1 MKGAMF
7 MATRGRP
14 TGSKDKKSRQQLPE
28 AEIDENARRIDFLDA
43 IEPDSPADPNNL
55 QEIERRFRNY
65 IQVCREYGFRISNMN
80 AYTAIGIDEKKAY
93 DWEHGANPEIRWF
106 ITKVK
111 RKCSSYRELLGTEGK
126 IHPATLIFWQ
136 KNYDGLKDEQEHVIT
151 ANNNFGD
158 SVDKEELSK
167 RYLENADIVPVECE
181 NKSNLS
187 LPVNDYVESS
197 S

>member
-1 MKGAMF
+1 

-14 TGSKDKKSRQQLPE
+14 KGSQDKKSRQQLPE
-28 AEIDENARRIDFLDA
+28 SEIGDNVRFIDFIDA
-43 IEPDSPADPNNL
+43 IEPDSPADINNL
-55 QEIERRFRNY
+55 PELERRFENY
-65 IQVCREYGFRISNMN
+65 KQKCREFGFRISNMN

-111 RKCSSYRELLGTEGK
+111 RACGSYRELLGTEGK

-158 SVDKEELSK
+158 SVNENELAQK
-167 RYLENADIVPVECE
+167 YLESADIVSVDCE
-181 NKSNLS
+181 KESNLS
-187 LPVNDYVESS
+187 LSINDCVESS